1 MELDSSL
8 GSDQS
13 AGARVRKL
21 ARALIPVHPFLIAL
35 FPVLS
40 LLAANIQEIP
50 ISQSYRSLLVVLVGT
65 AALVA
70 ALLILG
76 VLLVKPKPQKLCA
89 ILTFLIISS
98 VWISFRSR
106 YMLTDENGRVLSGLI
121 SGLPSKRLSISSM
134 IAILDHA
141 RERSFHSHIWG
152 FVAIAVP
159 LLLPLAAGL
168 RRVPMHVGVLM
179 HGFSGVGSSII
190 PLGMLHV
197 AMEGSGYG
205 KSFLKVSFDRALFP
219 NVMLLAWTAVT
230 VASKPAVVNG
240 SER

>member
-8 GSDQS
+8 GSDQP
-13 AGARVRKL
+13 AGAGVRKL
-21 ARALIPVHPFLIAL
+21 ARALFPVHPFLIAL

-50 ISQSYRSLLVVLVGT
+50 VSQSYRSLLVVMVGT
-65 AALVA
+65 AALLA
-70 ALLILG
+70 ALLILS
-76 VLLVKPKPQKLCA
+76 VLLVKPKPRKLCA
-89 ILTFLIISS
+89 ILPFLIIPSARL
-98 VWISFRSR
+98 SFRTR
-106 YMLTDENGRVLSGLI
+106 YMQTDEIGRVLSGLI
-121 SGLPSKRLSISSM
+121 SDLPSKRLSKSPM

-141 RERSFHSHIWG
+141 RERFFNWQIWG

-159 LLLPLAAGL
+159 LLKPLAAGL

-179 HGFSGVGSSII
+179 HGFSGVGSTTI

-197 AMEGSGYG
+197 AMDAIGYG

-219 NVMLLAWTAVT
+219 NVMLLAWTAVA
-230 VASKPAVVNG
+230 VASKPAVNG